1 MGCKWWMHVTQLGTT
16 SFPSARPQVLA
27 CVMRTGQW
35 YFSREGIQFLSKHR
49 IAVVFLPVSTSRS
62 IPLRFISHTVAR
74 TMAMPVSKPD
84 ASADCLSRCEYLCSL
99 VSRGSRSPLNSLML
113 QGIIYAKN
121 ARYLNTDPG
130 NDFANE
136 VRDYFEPG
144 PVAGAPHYAV
154 TVT

>member
-1 MGCKWWMHVTQLGTT
+1 MGCKWWMHVTKLGTT

-74 TMAMPVSKPD
+74 TNGNAGVETRRERGLPIAMRIPMFARLPGVALSTEFAD
-84 ASADCLSRCEYLCSL
+84 ATRHHLRKEREIFEHGPRQGLCQ
-99 VSRGSRSPLNSLML
+99 RSP
-113 QGIIYAKN
+113 
-121 ARYLNTDPG
+121 R
-130 NDFANE
+130 
-136 VRDYFEPG
+136 
-144 PVAGAPHYAV
+144 
-154 TVT
+154 